1 MSPSIQ
7 SWFVAF
13 LQWQKRLGYNVRP
26 GDNGRGLPFIF
37 PKSQAANAS
46 WRLDHNYIHAVYM
59 FPLSERKIQS
69 LRHIL
74 NARNRMSILSWFVA
88 FLQWQKRLGYNV
100 RPGDNGR
107 GLPFIF
113 PKSQAAN
120 ASWRLDHNY
129 IHAVYMFPLSE
140 RKIQSLRHILNARN
154 RMSSGMTLVV
164 EYQYLVH
171 KIG

>member
-1 MSPSIQ
+1 MQFTCFLYQKGKYNHCVISWMQEIECLVAWLWLWGINIWYTKLGRFSPKMIRFKGS
-7 SWFVAF
+7 FVDF
-13 LQWQKRLGYNVRP
+13 EREKFG
-26 GDNGRGLPFIF
+26 PF
-37 PKSQAANAS
+37 
-46 WRLDHNYIHAVYM
+46 
-59 FPLSERKIQS
+59 
-69 LRHIL
+69 
-74 NARNRMSILSWFVA
+74 LSWFVA

-140 RKIQSLRHILNARN
+140 KTSFV
-154 RMSSGMTLVV
+154 T
-164 EYQYLVH
+164 YQYWLMSTAF
-171 KIG
+171 